1 MVLEALHVEAADLRA
16 KSEKSSQSPLQ
27 VRGHLHSAS
36 LQKFFT
42 NKTHKKYCENCGK
55 PSALL
60 LERCSYCGEALSDSQ
75 IAAMARDP
83 LLEAVLDAGSSDF
96 DELHRSFELLVLKHR
111 YPVGRE
117 HLLVMPKDTCY
128 DLRQLRRRQVP
139 FLKKMYQKAMECLR
153 TLCMLPEGAPDPP
166 VACGFSY
173 PADYNHLH
181 LHVVAAPFT
190 RLELFARPVFYPLAE
205 VEVQLQKKGIVR
217 PHPAL
222 DLAGEE
228 AQSQWIAR
236 LDSQGRQE

>member
-1 MVLEALHVEAADLRA
+1 
-16 KSEKSSQSPLQ
+16 

-96 DELHRSFELLVLKHR
+96 DELYRSFELLVLKHR

-139 FLKKMYQKAMECLR
+139 FLKKMYQKAIRLESD
-153 TLCMLPEGAPDPP
+153 AAQQPP
-166 VACGFSY
+166 PTNSLERWALI
-173 PADYNHLH
+173 AQQAIN
-181 LHVVAAPFT
+181 FT
-190 RLELFARPVFYPLAE
+190 RSPRRVSVALPHYGDYSLRNTAGSRPTL
-205 VEVQLQKKGIVR
+205 K
-217 PHPAL
+217 
-222 DLAGEE
+222 
-228 AQSQWIAR
+228 
-236 LDSQGRQE
+236 

>member
-1 MVLEALHVEAADLRA
+1 MAWRWTRAALVPGFPSRV
-16 KSEKSSQSPLQ
+16 QQ

-42 NKTHKKYCENCGK
+42 NKTHKKYCENCRK

-75 IAAMARDP
+75 IAAMGRDP
-83 LLEAVLDAGSSDF
+83 LLEAVLDAGTSDF
-96 DELHRSFELLVLKHR
+96 DELYRSFELLVLKHR

-139 FLKKMYQKAMECLR
+139 FLKKMYQKGMECLR
-153 TLCMLPEGAPDPP
+153 SLCMLPEEAPDPP

-181 LHVVAAPFT
+181 LHLVAAPFT
-190 RLELFARPVFYPLAE
+190 RLELFARPVFYPLPE
-205 VEVQLQKKGIVR
+205 V
-217 PHPAL
+217 
-222 DLAGEE
+222 
-228 AQSQWIAR
+228 
-236 LDSQGRQE
+236 